1 MSYSGSVRTFA
12 AARGAADPEAIAND
26 VMLKVIRNLA
36 TFDGGES
43 AFVGWMF
50 KIARNRIIDEHRMA
64 NRRPSIVDGMEPP
77 EMSAGSTAADVVAL
91 ERIATND
98 MVELLQR
105 LTADQCEV
113 LALRMIADLSLKEVA
128 KIVDKPVTAVK
139 AAQRRGLRALQK
151 EILLQ
156 AVSQP

>member
-1 MSYSGSVRTFA
+1 
-12 AARGAADPEAIAND
+12 
-26 VMLKVIRNLA
+26 MLKVFRNLA

-50 KIARNRIIDEHRMA
+50 KIARNRIIDELRMA
-64 NRRPSIVDGMEPP
+64 NRRPSIVDGMAPP
-77 EMSAGSTAADVVAL
+77 EMSAGSNAADVVAL

-151 EILLQ
+151 EILVQ